1 MTVDWHLVLEG
12 LSWLYAISN
21 MALALFAFNM
31 FFLLALAIWHW
42 REAVSPAKLP
52 APAEWPT
59 VLVQL
64 PIFNERYVVE
74 RLIDAAAALDY
85 PADRLIIQVLD
96 DSTDDTAALAEARV
110 AFHLH
115 QGRHIDYLRRTERT
129 GYKAGALAAG
139 LAVAPSEFTVVFDAD
154 FVPPTDYLRKLI
166 PEFIHNPRLGML
178 QARWGHLNP
187 GQNMLTRAM
196 ALAFDSFFSVDQ
208 VARSGAG
215 LMMNFNGSAGI
226 LRRTCIEEAGGWQ
239 HDTLVED
246 MDLSYRAQ
254 ITGWQIKY
262 RLDVVVPGELPA
274 SIIALK
280 QQQYRWAKGAT
291 QVLRKLW
298 RPLCASPKPLLHKL
312 QGLLHLS
319 GYLPHPLMV
328 ASLLLSLPVV
338 YLHGQTPI
346 SWGVLG
352 LAALAPP
359 LEVIWGQSR
368 LRHDWHMSWLYY
380 PALFL
385 VGIGVAVTDTRAIW
399 DAFFGH
405 TNVFVRTPKF
415 AAASQRHSSYA
426 LPVDWS
432 TWVEAALA
440 IYGLGSG
447 LLATQWAPTLAPFI
461 LVYAA
466 GFGFTAVLGFWQGR
480 GVSSKHAPDKP
491 QGATVYDQQ

>member
-1 MTVDWHLVLEG
+1 
-12 LSWLYAISN
+12 
-21 MALALFAFNM
+21 MANRAGAAADL
-31 FFLLALAIWHW
+31 
-42 REAVSPAKLP
+42 
-52 APAEWPT
+52 
-59 VLVQL
+59 
-64 PIFNERYVVE
+64 NERYVVE
-74 RLIDAAAALDY
+74 RLIDSAAALDY
-85 PADRLIIQVLD
+85 PADRLTIQVLD

-110 AFHLH
+110 AFHRE

-139 LAVAPSEFTVVFDAD
+139 MAAAPCDFAVVFDAD
-154 FVPPTDYLRKLI
+154 FVPPTDYVRKLI
-166 PEFIHNPRLGML
+166 PELINNPRLGML

-196 ALAFDSFFSVDQ
+196 ALAFDSFFTVDQ

-254 ITGWQIKY
+254 IKGWLIKY

-298 RPLCASPKPLLHKL
+298 RPLCDSPKPLLHKL

-338 YLHGQTPI
+338 YSARADAHQLGRSGARRAGAASGSDLGPIAAAPRLAHELALLSGAVPGGDWRGRDRYPGHLGCVFRAYQRICAHAEVCHGQP
-346 SWGVLG
+346 
-352 LAALAPP
+352 
-359 LEVIWGQSR
+359 
-368 LRHDWHMSWLYY
+368 
-380 PALFL
+380 
-385 VGIGVAVTDTRAIW
+385 
-399 DAFFGH
+399 
-405 TNVFVRTPKF
+405 
-415 AAASQRHSSYA
+415 ASQ
-426 LPVDWS
+426 
-432 TWVEAALA
+432 
-440 IYGLGSG
+440 
-447 LLATQWAPTLAPFI
+447 
-461 LVYAA
+461 
-466 GFGFTAVLGFWQGR
+466 
-480 GVSSKHAPDKP
+480 
-491 QGATVYDQQ
+491 

>member
-1 MTVDWHLVLEG
+1 MIIDWHFILEG

-31 FFLLALAIWHW
+31 FFLLALTIWHW
-42 REAVSPAKLP
+42 RAAIAPPKLP
-52 APAEWPT
+52 VPAEWPT

-85 PADRLIIQVLD
+85 PADRLTIQVLD
-96 DSTDDTAALAEARV
+96 DSMDDTAALAEARV
-110 AFHLH
+110 AYYCQRGRNIVYLH
-115 QGRHIDYLRRTERT
+115 RTDRN

-139 LAVAPSEFTVVFDAD
+139 LAASPGEFTAVFDAD
-154 FVPPTDYLRKLI
+154 FVPPPDYLRKLI
-166 PEFIHNPRLGML
+166 PEFIGHPRLGMV

-187 GQNMLTRAM
+187 RQNMLTRAM
-196 ALAFDSFFSVDQ
+196 ALAFDSFFTVDQ

-215 LMMNFNGSAGI
+215 LLMNFNGSAGI
-226 LRRTCIEEAGGWQ
+226 LRRACIEEAGGWQ

-254 ITGWQIKY
+254 LKGWKIKY

-291 QVLRKLW
+291 QVLRKLSW
-298 RPLCASPKPLLHKL
+298 SLVTSRKPLLHKL
-312 QGLLHLS
+312 QGFLHLS

-399 DAFFGH
+399 DAFFGR

-415 AAASQRHSSYA
+415 ALVSQRHSVYA

-432 TWVEAALA
+432 TWVELALA
-440 IYGLGSG
+440 VYGLGSG
-447 LLATQWAPTLAPFI
+447 LLAIQWAPPLAPFI
-461 LVYAA
+461 LIYAA
-466 GFGFTAVLGFWQGR
+466 GFGFTAVLGFWQSR
-480 GVSSKHAPDKP
+480 GVRSKPSA
-491 QGATVYDQQ
+491 Q